1 MHITF
6 RCPQCEQT
14 VSTNLGDDPAK
25 IACGHCE
32 YVTESPPGALE
43 GGRLAR
49 CLICPSKELF
59 VRKNFPQRLGVT
71 LVVLGFAISCV
82 TWYFK
87 YVIATFAV
95 LFATAG
101 IDVLLYLF
109 MGEVLEC
116 YRCHAQYTGVAGMD
130 DHKAFD
136 LEVHERHRQEK
147 IRLGAEDVEVR
158 G

>member
-1 MHITF
+1 MHVTF

-14 VSTNLGDDPAK
+14 VAANLDDDSSKVACPNCELATDSPA
-25 IACGHCE
+25 
-32 YVTESPPGALE
+32 GALE
-43 GGRLAR
+43 EGRLAR

-71 LVVLGFAISCV
+71 LVVLGFAISCI

-116 YRCHAQYTGVAGMD
+116 YRCHAQYTGVDGME
-130 DHKAFD
+130 DHQAFD

-147 IRLGAEDVEVR
+147 LRLGAKS
-158 G
+158 